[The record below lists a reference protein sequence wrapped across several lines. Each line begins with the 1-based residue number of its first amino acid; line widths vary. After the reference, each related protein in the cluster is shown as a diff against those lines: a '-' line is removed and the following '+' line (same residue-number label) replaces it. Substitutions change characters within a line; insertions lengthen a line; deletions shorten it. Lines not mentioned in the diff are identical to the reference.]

1 MVQTANA
8 KWYVI
13 RVAGNK
19 EKSMSEKIKSELTA
33 TGLDKYVTNI
43 IVPIEKQFLMK
54 NGKKTM
60 KEVILYPSYVLIETD
75 NISEVRNMLKGLSGV
90 SGFISDR
97 AGNPQPLTKTDVQTM
112 VGKLEE
118 IEEIE
123 SNGIAPYIVGEKVKI
138 IDGPFNGFVGI
149 IEVADSEKSKLKV
162 DVMIFGRK
170 TPVEL
175 SYMQVTKQ

>member
-19 EKSMSEKIKSELTA
+19 EKSMAEKIKSELAA
-33 TGLDKYVTNI
+33 TGLEKNVSNI
-43 IVPIEKQFLMK
+43 IVPIEKKFIMK
-54 NGKKTM
+54 DGKKIT

-75 NISEVRNMLKGLSGV
+75 NISEIKNMLKGFSGV

-97 AGNPQPLTKTDVQTM
+97 AGSPQPLTKSDVQSM
-112 VGKLEE
+112 IGKIEELEE
-118 IEEIE
+118 VEAKGL
-123 SNGIAPYIVGEKVKI
+123 SPYIVGEKVKI
-138 IDGPFNGFVGI
+138 LDGPFAGFVGV
-149 IEVADSEKSKLKV
+149 IEMADSDKNKLKV